1 MICDLE
7 HRCSKYGRKLKEEG
21 GVGEEEAGAGGGRG
35 GTKWERQDNR
45 GISITARREF
55 IEF

>member
-21 GVGEEEAGAGGGRG
+21 GVGEEEAGAGGGEGRNKMG
-35 GTKWERQDNR
+35 ETGQ
-45 GISITARREF
+45 
-55 IEF
+55 